1 MSSLDAYETLSY
13 AFVRAVPGALS
24 VSFGGGEEGG
34 VSVDPRR
41 LTGGVDGVQR
51 LCKAFLSAVFMES
64 ALEGWSEE
72 LVAVSFPLFPF
83 VTLTITISKFFLDL
97 WTQMN
102 SDATLQGQ
110 VEKCP
115 LLPQLVVKAEDVPTS
130 TVFEEMISRYT
141 KVVVRAEDMI
151 VQQICGEVESNFR
164 AHLNAVTSYVSM
176 NTAE

>member
-1 MSSLDAYETLSY
+1 MER
-13 AFVRAVPGALS
+13 RAGS
-24 VSFGGGEEGG
+24 GI
-34 VSVDPRR
+34 
-41 LTGGVDGVQR
+41 
-51 LCKAFLSAVFMES
+51 
-64 ALEGWSEE
+64 
-72 LVAVSFPLFPF
+72 FPLFSF

-102 SDATLQGQ
+102 SDPTLQGQ

-115 LLPQLVVKAEDVPTS
+115 LLPQLVVEAEDVPTS

-176 NTAE
+176 NAPK